1 MKLGLL
7 PVLLA
12 LVAGCNNGSSND
24 AAKTT
29 PSSINGATPSPSTD
43 NPPATVAPSEVIAPR
58 GDSPTVDPTDYLA
71 SQVPYR
77 LFGTG
82 KGDGATGASAVI
94 ADAKTWSTRSYHV
107 GDTVGRGLKVK
118 AIGEHSVTLHS
129 ATADIVL
136 NAGASST
143 SLRVIAHKLDLAVT
157 SLGKMTYRLDMKTV
171 AKVPVVLPTV
181 EKTTV
186 YGETALRLG
195 PVQPDTLLAQAD
207 FKEGDLLAG
216 IDGAA
221 VGDDGLE
228 QLKNGLTL
236 GTDTLLVKVIRDGAA
251 YDRTYLKQ

>member
-7 PVLLA
+7 PVLA
-12 LVAGCNNGSSND
+12 LVFVAGCNSSSSD
-24 AAKTT
+24 AAATT
-29 PSSINGATPSPSTD
+29 PSSINGAAPSTSATT
-43 NPPATVAPSEVIAPR
+43 PPTTVAPSEVIAPR
-58 GDSPTVDPTDYLA
+58 GDSSTVDPTDYLA

-94 ADAKTWSTRSYHV
+94 ADAKTWSTRTYRV

-118 AIGEHSVTLHS
+118 AIAEHSVTLHS

-143 SLRVIAHKLDLAVT
+143 PLRFIAHKLDLAVT

-171 AKVPVVLPTV
+171 AQVPVVLPTA
-181 EKTTV
+181 EKTEV
-186 YGETALRLG
+186 FGETVLRLG

-216 IDGAA
+216 IDGAGI
-221 VGDDGLE
+221 GDDGLV
-228 QLKNGLTL
+228 QLKNGLTV
-236 GTDTLLVKVIRDGAA
+236 GTDTLLVKLVRDGAS